1 MGLPCIKL
9 HPSLTS
15 SLDNDLGFSISR
27 TRLQHIHHF
36 IMRISLHIKTIYLN
50 QQIPFLEILTS
61 ASIHDLLNPLPLV
74 TIGNREAEAI
84 GTFDDNNI

>member
-1 MGLPCIKL
+1 
-9 HPSLTS
+9 
-15 SLDNDLGFSISR
+15 
-27 TRLQHIHHF
+27 
-36 IMRISLHIKTIYLN
+36 MRISLHIKTIYLN